1 MKLVVKII
9 ICRSSSAV
17 NDVRGGTGG
26 AGRQWGKQG
35 PLEIFSVQKYNPFF
49 VNFNPE
55 QVWMVELDICNNVI
69 SLNFIHLQST
79 MSPL

>member
-1 MKLVVKII
+1 MVLSSSVMGWKVPKTINISKWKLVVKNI

-55 QVWMVELDICNNVI
+55 QV
-69 SLNFIHLQST
+69 
-79 MSPL
+79 